1 MQFTS
6 VANVTYPDVYQRFL
20 DSVNIFN
27 LDLLWIP
34 SVGCVVDADFHDRLV
49 VSTTGPLLAL
59 ALVAVTYT
67 IAMRRSSGSEAA
79 IQKIRHKHVSMV
91 LLIFFLVYS
100 SVSAVVFQT
109 FACDGLDDGEEYLRA
124 DYRIDCNS
132 SKHKAFEFFAG
143 IMVLVYP
150 VGIPAF
156 YAYLLYTNRQ
166 ILQNKAER
174 QTSDNVQPISDLW
187 VPYKPDRFYY
197 ELVECLRRILLTG
210 VVVFIY
216 PNTAAQVSIT
226 LVMAFAFVV
235 VSFSLAP
242 FASKW
247 DARVSLTGH
256 VVVFFSMYLALLS
269 KVDVSGERAYSKK
282 VFAGILVAI
291 HASMVAAIVVE
302 TVFMVRSKMGREGP
316 ECHESPRPRTFI
328 SPSLFLRDQPCS

>member
-1 MQFTS
+1 M
-6 VANVTYPDVYQRFL
+6 ANVTYPDVYQRFL
-20 DSVNIFN
+20 DSVNIINF
-27 LDLLWIP
+27 DLLWIP

-59 ALVAVTYT
+59 GLLAATYT
-67 IAMRRSSGSEAA
+67 IAKHRSSGSEATVEN
-79 IQKIRHKHVSMV
+79 IRHKHVSMV
-91 LLIFFLVYS
+91 LLVFFLVYS
-100 SVSAVVFQT
+100 SVSAMVFQT
-109 FACDGLDDGEEYLRA
+109 FACDGLDNGDKFLRA
-124 DYRIDCNS
+124 DYRIDCTS
-132 SKHKAFEFFAG
+132 SKHQAFMIFAG
-143 IMVLVYP
+143 VMIFVYP

-156 YAYLLYTNRQ
+156 FAYLLFKGRGV
-166 ILQNKAER
+166 LRNKVER
-174 QTSDNVQPISDLW
+174 ATSDNVQAISDLW

-210 VVVFIY
+210 VIVFIY

-235 VSFSLAP
+235 VSLSLAP

-282 VFAGILVAI
+282 VFAGILVAT
-291 HASMVAAIVVE
+291 HASMVAAIAVE
-302 TVFMVRSKMGREGP
+302 TVFIVRSEMRREGP
-316 ECHESPRPRTFI
+316 ECRDNPRPRAF
-328 SPSLFLRDQPCS
+328 SKP